1 MELAVL
7 VLCMAVIGGFGL
19 LLAADCLLSFMFIM
33 LVTAA
38 VIMVMAMV

>member
-1 MELAVL
+1 MEIAVL
-7 VLCMAVIGGFGL
+7 LLAMALIGGFGL
-19 LLAADCLLSFMFIM
+19 PLAADCLLSFMFIM

>member
-1 MELAVL
+1 MEIAAIL
-7 VLCMAVIGGFGL
+7 LCVAIIGGFGL